1 MNEARQALY
10 VDSLQADRVSLEA
23 VALRVETHH
32 HTTSFFPL
40 RRIAR
45 VVVTGKVQWE
55 MEALFACLDYGVAV
69 SFRERDGRLI
79 GHCLSERTN
88 QTALEQL
95 LMACADDP
103 FGDTLYQQWRCQ
115 EEFQWVQRAGR
126 TRQFVLPGRLAY
138 QVLGQVERWVQAQL
152 PCRFAQFK
160 AQLQAPIASHVTEV
174 LAVYGFSD
182 NIHVPNSSRVAL
194 VRDLIHLLLLEAYWL
209 VLRGQRP
216 VLVAQRGLRYSVVS
230 FYEEH
235 QAHFEERAR
244 IALNRLW
251 RQLKCLEVD
260 AHD

>member
-1 MNEARQALY
+1 
-10 VDSLQADRVSLEA
+10 
-23 VALRVETHH
+23 
-32 HTTSFFPL
+32 
-40 RRIAR
+40 
-45 VVVTGKVQWE
+45 
-55 MEALFACLDYGVAV
+55 
-69 SFRERDGRLI
+69 
-79 GHCLSERTN
+79 
-88 QTALEQL
+88 
-95 LMACADDP
+95 
-103 FGDTLYQQWRCQ
+103 
-115 EEFQWVQRAGR
+115 
-126 TRQFVLPGRLAY
+126 
-138 QVLGQVERWVQAQL
+138 VQAQL